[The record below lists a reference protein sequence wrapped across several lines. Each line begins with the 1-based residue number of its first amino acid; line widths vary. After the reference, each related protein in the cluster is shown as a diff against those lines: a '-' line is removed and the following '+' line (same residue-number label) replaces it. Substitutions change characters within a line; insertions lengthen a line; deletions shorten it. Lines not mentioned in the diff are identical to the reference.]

1 LEVFMVLNKW
11 TGVVLIVV
19 LGMGCGLAKMAG
31 AETAEPALP
40 VVNMMTGENQ
50 AIADI
55 FPDPEKVI
63 AAMELIAIT
72 DMEMNGNSY
81 MENRE
86 VTPLPLDRWEVDRF
100 GVTVRYPIIQL
111 STLTGRPGAYQFYWY
126 ELEGLYDPEILGEE
140 GFAIEP
146 GTLPGVPVS
155 LGDDLERLAIMYG
168 GGKESDFTIDMQV
181 YRFEDARFRGVS
193 ALTSRDDP
201 VGTGL
206 VKEIRAK
213 RLDYDGARVGVSDE
227 RDVITKLG
235 EPESRETIDADMA
248 YYQLLPEGVV
258 LWYDQGTARLGMLVG
273 TDGIV
278 ALAILRGV

>member
-1 LEVFMVLNKW
+1 MVLNKW